1 MTIREIA
8 KELNVSHTR
17 VYQLIMAFKKK
28 HGREPTID
36 ELKNRTKKVGRPTK
50 III

>member
-8 KELNVSHTR
+8 SEIGVSPTR
-17 VYQLIMAFKKK
+17 VYQLIVAFRKKN
-28 HGREPTID
+28 GRDPTID